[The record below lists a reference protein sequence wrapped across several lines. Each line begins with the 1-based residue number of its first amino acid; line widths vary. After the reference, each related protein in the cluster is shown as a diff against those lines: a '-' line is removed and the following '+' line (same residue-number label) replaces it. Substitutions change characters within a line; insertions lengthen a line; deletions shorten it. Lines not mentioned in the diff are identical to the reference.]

1 MRPRFRSQSGSDAK
15 RPGSRLELIRVRGAQ
30 RDSGPEG
37 GDVGGRSRR
46 GGGRGRRRRP
56 RPPLPQPR
64 RSWWSWFTGW
74 FVHPGRAA
82 GAPPARRGGE
92 SFDQQEARA
101 IAEFSRHFHI
111 TFHDPELLRLALTHR
126 SYLSVT
132 GMGPRE
138 SNERMEFLGDSV
150 LGLVT
155 SEYLYRLFPDEH
167 EGQLTK
173 TKSLLVSKA
182 ILSRKALSM
191 GLGRFILLS
200 HSEVESGGRQ
210 RLSILADAFESV
222 VAAIYLDQGF
232 EEAREFIEYWLL
244 RGSREI
250 VADKRHRN
258 YKSHLQEYVQST
270 FRTHPVYRIRSQM
283 GPDHSKLF
291 LVEVMVGR
299 RVLGEGRGTNKK
311 EAEQAAARD
320 ALESVARPGQ
330 PRGEE
335 QEVREPRE
343 AREER
348 PRREARE
355 EREPR
360 REAREEREPRRE
372 AREVREPRRETR
384 EEREPRREA
393 REERE
398 PRRETREEREPR
410 REAREEREPRR
421 ETREEREPR
430 RETREEREPVRGERD
445 LAREVREAPVV
456 PPVTAPPPAESDRDG
471 FRSRRSGR
479 GRRGRGGEET
489 AKPGSGLPGPV
500 AAREPVAER
509 SVRPAEVEPPP
520 SVYEED
526 DIEEIGRP
534 EGPLDERHVDPFG
547 VGDPPASAPER
558 EMPGL
563 AEESWREPDPGSS
576 WEPDDRDEAEP
587 AADLPADE
595 PAVAEPLPEPAAEPW
610 VEPRRGDPE
619 PEDDA
624 PLPGDAREA
633 IRPQAEPLYGRRRE
647 RRR

>member
-1 MRPRFRSQSGSDAK
+1 MA
-15 RPGSRLELIRVRGAQ
+15 
-30 RDSGPEG
+30 
-37 GDVGGRSRR
+37 
-46 GGGRGRRRRP
+46 
-56 RPPLPQPR
+56 
-64 RSWWSWFTGW
+64 
-74 FVHPGRAA
+74 
-82 GAPPARRGGE
+82 PARRSE

-101 IAEFSRHFHI
+101 IAEFSRHFRI
-111 TFHDPELLRLALTHR
+111 TFHDPEILRLALTHR

-138 SNERMEFLGDSV
+138 SNERLEFLGDSV

-155 SEYLYRLFPDEH
+155 SEYLYRQFPDEH

-191 GLGRFILLS
+191 GLGRFVLMS

-222 VAAIYLDQGF
+222 IAAIYLDQGF
-232 EEAREFIEYWLL
+232 EAAREFIEYWLL

-270 FRTHPVYRIRSQM
+270 FRTHPVYRIRSHV

-320 ALESVARPGQ
+320 ALESVERPGQ
-330 PRGEE
+330 SHGEE
-335 QEVREPRE
+335 REGRETRESREAREPRREAREAREPRREAREAREPRREPRE

-348 PRREARE
+348 DSLESVEARERHREPREAR
-355 EREPR
+355 
-360 REAREEREPRRE
+360 
-372 AREVREPRRETR
+372 
-384 EEREPRREA
+384 
-393 REERE
+393 
-398 PRRETREEREPR
+398 
-410 REAREEREPRR
+410 
-421 ETREEREPR
+421 
-430 RETREEREPVRGERD
+430 
-445 LAREVREAPVV
+445 VV
-456 PPVTAPPPAESDRDG
+456 PPVTVREPAETDRDG

-479 GRRGRGGEET
+479 RGRGRDEA
-489 AKPGSGLPGPV
+489 AKAAPVLPGPLP
-500 AAREPVAER
+500 AREPVVER

-534 EGPLDERHVDPFG
+534 EGPLDERHIDPFG
-547 VGDPPASAPER
+547 IGDSAAPVPR
-558 EMPGL
+558 RD
-563 AEESWREPDPGSS
+563 APGSVD
-576 WEPDDRDEAEP
+576 EPWREAEP
-587 AADLPADE
+587 APSWEPADVGEGE
-595 PAVAEPLPEPAAEPW
+595 PAMDHSDDEPEAEPVVEPWVEARSEDSAQEHDVPTPGAAPVEVRPAAEP
-610 VEPRRGDPE
+610 R
-619 PEDDA
+619 
-624 PLPGDAREA
+624 
-633 IRPQAEPLYGRRRE
+633 YGRRRG
-647 RRR
+647 RSR